1 MTLIE
6 NKFCNTMKIGI
17 IGLGFVGLSFASVL
31 GSKKYSVIGVDS
43 DKQKV
48 NKILTG
54 KAPFYEPKLDNTL
67 ENALKNGLK
76 ITNEIN
82 QVVTECKLIF
92 IAVGTPQRKDGSID
106 LTMIKKVVKE
116 IGKNLAKTKNIPIII
131 VKSTVVPETTI
142 KIILPILEKESK
154 KKVGKDF
161 GLITNPE
168 FLRETNAINDTI
180 NPHVVVIG
188 GYNDKFTKEIE
199 NFYTK
204 FHKNIPIIN
213 TNHQTSEMVKYAN
226 NSFLATKISFINQ
239 IATICEAIS
248 EVNVDTVATTI
259 GLDPRIGSL
268 FLTAGPGYGGSC
280 LPKDVKAI
288 INFSNKYKI
297 KPALLHAVEEIN
309 QQQLENI
316 INTIKKKVGKIN
328 NKKITILGLAFKDN
342 TDDIRDSISIKLID
356 LLLKKGAKI
365 IAHDSKAIFN
375 TKIIFGE
382 KIQYTNS
389 IKEAMKNTECA
400 IIMTTAKEYSQ
411 INNNELK
418 LMKKRLIIDSR
429 RLLIN
434 HNLDMDYSAI
444 GMG

>member
-1 MTLIE
+1 MILIE

-43 DKQKV
+43 DIQKV

-54 KAPFYEPKLDNTL
+54 KAPFYEPKLDKTL
-67 ENALKNGLK
+67 KNALKNGLK
-76 ITNEIN
+76 ITTEIN
-82 QVVTECKLIF
+82 PVVTKCKLIF

-116 IGKNLAKTKNIPIII
+116 IGKSLAKTKNIPTII
-131 VKSTVVPETTI
+131 VKSTIVPETTT
-142 KIILPILEKESK
+142 KIILPILEKESRK
-154 KKVGKDF
+154 KIGKGF

-168 FLRETNAINDTI
+168 FLRETNAVNDTI

-188 GYNDKFTKEIE
+188 GYKDKFTKEVE

-204 FHKNIPIIN
+204 FHKNVPIIN
-213 TNHQTSEMVKYAN
+213 TNHQTAEMVKYAN

-239 IATICEAIS
+239 IATICEAIP
-248 EVNVDTVATTI
+248 EVNVDAVAKTI
-259 GLDPRIGSL
+259 GLDPRIGNL

-309 QQQLENI
+309 HQQLENI
-316 INTIKKKVGKIN
+316 INTVKKKVGKIS
-328 NKKITILGLAFKDN
+328 NKKITILGLAFKAN
-342 TDDIRDSISIKLID
+342 TDDIRDSISIKLIE
-356 LLLKKGAKI
+356 LLLKKGANI
-365 IAHDSKAIFN
+365 IAHDSKAISN

-389 IKEAMKNTECA
+389 ISEAMKNTECV
-400 IIMTTAKEYSQ
+400 IIMTTAKEYAE

-418 LMKKRLIIDSR
+418 LMKKRVIIDSR

-434 HNLDMDYSAI
+434 RNLDMDYSAI

>member
-1 MTLIE
+1 
-6 NKFCNTMKIGI
+6 MKIGI

-43 DKQKV
+43 DSQKV

-67 ENALKNGLK
+67 KNALKNNLK
-76 ITNEIN
+76 IITEIN
-82 QVVTECKLIF
+82 PVVTKCKLIF

-106 LTMIKKVVKE
+106 LTMIKKVGKE
-116 IGKNLAKTKNIPIII
+116 IGKNLAETKNVPTIII
-131 VKSTVVPETTI
+131 KSTVIPETTI
-142 KIILPILEKESK
+142 KTILPILEKESG
-154 KKVGKDF
+154 KKVGKGF

-188 GYNDKFTKEIE
+188 GYKDKFSKEVE
-199 NFYTK
+199 NFYKK
-204 FHKNIPIIN
+204 FHNKVTIVN
-213 TNHQTSEMVKYAN
+213 TNHQTAEMVKYAN

-239 IATICEAIS
+239 IASICEAIS
-248 EVNVDTVATTI
+248 GVNVDAVAKTI
-259 GLDPRIGSL
+259 GLDPRIGNL

-297 KPALLHAVEEIN
+297 KPALLNAVEEIN

-316 INTIKKKVGKIN
+316 INTISKKIGKIN
-328 NKKITILGLAFKDN
+328 NKRITILGLAFKAD
-342 TDDIRDSISIKLID
+342 TDDIRDSISIKLIE
-356 LLLKKGAKI
+356 LLLKRGAKI
-365 IAHDSKAIFN
+365 IAHDKKAISN
-375 TKIIFGE
+375 TKAVLGE
-382 KIQYTNS
+382 KIQYTDS
-389 IKEAMKNTECA
+389 IKDALKNTECA
-400 IIMTTAKEYSQ
+400 IIMTTSKEYSK
-411 INNNELK
+411 IKSNELK

-429 RLLIN
+429 RLLVN
-434 HNLDMDYSAI
+434 HNLDVDYSAI

>member
-1 MTLIE
+1 
-6 NKFCNTMKIGI
+6 MKIGI
-17 IGLGFVGLSFASVL
+17 IGLGFVGLSFAAVL

-43 DKQKV
+43 DIQKV
-48 NKILTG
+48 KKILTG
-54 KAPFYEPKLDNTL
+54 KAPFYEPELDNTL
-67 ENALKNGLK
+67 KNALKNGLQ
-76 ITNEIN
+76 ITTEIN
-82 QVVTECKLIF
+82 PIVTECKLIF

-116 IGKNLAKTKNIPIII
+116 IGKNLARTTNIPIII
-131 VKSTVVPETTI
+131 IKSTVIPETTL
-142 KIILPILEKESK
+142 KIILPILEKESS

-168 FLRETNAINDTI
+168 FLRETNAVNDTI

-188 GYNDKFTKEIE
+188 GYNDKFTKKVE

-204 FHKNIPIIN
+204 FHKNVPIVN

-248 EVNVDTVATTI
+248 GVNVDAVAKTI
-259 GLDPRIGSL
+259 GLDPRIGNL

-316 INTIKKKVGKIN
+316 INTIKKKVGKVN
-328 NKKITILGLAFKDN
+328 GKKITILGLAFKAD
-342 TDDIRDSISIKLID
+342 TDDIRDSISIKLIE
-356 LLLKKGAKI
+356 LLLKKGVKI
-365 IAHDSKAIFN
+365 IAHDSKAILN
-375 TKIIFGE
+375 TKLVLGD
-382 KIQYTNS
+382 KIQYTDS
-389 IKEAMKNTECA
+389 IKEALKNTECA
-400 IIMTTAKEYSQ
+400 IIMTTSKEYSK

-418 LMKKRLIIDSR
+418 LMKKRVIIDSR
-429 RLLIN
+429 RLLVN
-434 HNLDMDYSAI
+434 HNFDMDYSAI

>member
-1 MTLIE
+1 
-6 NKFCNTMKIGI
+6 MKIGI

-43 DKQKV
+43 DIDKV

-54 KAPFYEPKLDNTL
+54 KAPFYEPELDNIL
-67 ENALKNGLK
+67 KNALKNNLQ
-76 ITNEIN
+76 ITTRIN
-82 QVVTECKLIF
+82 LVVNECKLIF

-116 IGKNLAKTKNIPIII
+116 IGKNLAKTKNVPIII
-131 VKSTVVPETTI
+131 IKSTVVPETTI
-142 KIILPILEKESK
+142 KIILPILEKESR

-168 FLRETNAINDTI
+168 FLRETNAVKDTI

-188 GYNDKFTKEIE
+188 GYNDKFTKEIKD
-199 NFYTK
+199 FYTK
-204 FHKNIPIIN
+204 FHKSVPIVN

-248 EVNVDTVATTI
+248 GVNVDSVAKTI
-259 GLDPRIGSL
+259 GLDPRIGNL

-316 INTIKKKVGKIN
+316 MKTIKKKVGKIN
-328 NKKITILGLAFKDN
+328 NKKITILGLAFKAD
-342 TDDIRDSISIKLID
+342 TDDIRDSISIKLIK

-365 IAHDSKAIFN
+365 IAHDSKAISN
-375 TKIIFGE
+375 TKAVLGE
-382 KIQYTNS
+382 KIKYTDS
-389 IKEAMKNTECA
+389 INEALKNTECA
-400 IIMTTAKEYSQ
+400 IIMTTSQEYSK
-411 INNNELK
+411 INNNKLK
-418 LMKKRLIIDSR
+418 LMKKRVIIDSR
-429 RLLIN
+429 RLLVN
-434 HNLDMDYSAI
+434 HDLDIDYSAI

>member
-1 MTLIE
+1 
-6 NKFCNTMKIGI
+6 MKIGI

-43 DKQKV
+43 DSHKV
-48 NKILTG
+48 SKILTG

-67 ENALKNGLK
+67 KNALKNDLK
-76 ITNEIN
+76 ITTEIN
-82 QVVTECKLIF
+82 SVVTECKLIF
-92 IAVGTPQRKDGSID
+92 IAVGTPQREDGSID
-106 LTMIKKVVKE
+106 LSMIKKVIKE
-116 IGKNLAKTKNIPIII
+116 IGKNLLETKNVPTIII
-131 VKSTVVPETTI
+131 KSTVIPETTT

-154 KKVGKDF
+154 KKVGKGF

-168 FLRETNAINDTI
+168 FLRETNAINDTN

-199 NFYTK
+199 KFYKK
-204 FHKNIPIIN
+204 FHSNIPIVN
-213 TNHQTSEMVKYAN
+213 TNHQTAEMVKYAN

-239 IATICEAIS
+239 IASICEAIS
-248 EVNVDTVATTI
+248 EVNVDAVARTI
-259 GLDPRIGSL
+259 GLDPRIGNL

-297 KPALLHAVEEIN
+297 KPSLLHAVEEIN

-316 INTIKKKVGKIN
+316 INTIKKKVGKIK
-328 NKKITILGLAFKDN
+328 NKKITILGLAFKAD
-342 TDDIRDSISIKLID
+342 TDDIRDSISIKLIE

-365 IAHDSKAIFN
+365 IAHDTKAIFN
-375 TKIIFGE
+375 TKAVLGE
-382 KIQYTNS
+382 KIQYTES
-389 IKEAMKNTECA
+389 VKDALKNTECA
-400 IIMTTAKEYSQ
+400 IIMTTSNEYSK
-411 INNNELK
+411 INSNELK
-418 LMKKRLIIDSR
+418 LMKKRVIIDSR
-429 RLLIN
+429 RLLVN
-434 HNLDMDYSAI
+434 HNLDIDYSAI

>member
-1 MTLIE
+1 
-6 NKFCNTMKIGI
+6 MKIGI

-43 DKQKV
+43 DIDKV

-54 KAPFYEPKLDNTL
+54 KAPFYEPELDNIL
-67 ENALKNGLK
+67 KNALKNNLQ
-76 ITNEIN
+76 ITTRIN
-82 QVVTECKLIF
+82 PVVNECKLIF

-116 IGKNLAKTKNIPIII
+116 IGKNLAKTKNVPIII
-131 VKSTVVPETTI
+131 IKSTVVPETTI
-142 KIILPILEKESK
+142 KIILPILEKESR

-168 FLRETNAINDTI
+168 FLRETNAVKDTI

-188 GYNDKFTKEIE
+188 GYNDKFTKEIKD
-199 NFYTK
+199 FYTK
-204 FHKNIPIIN
+204 FHKSVPIVN

-248 EVNVDTVATTI
+248 GVNVDSVAKTI
-259 GLDPRIGSL
+259 GLDPRIGNL

-316 INTIKKKVGKIN
+316 MKTIKKKVGKIN
-328 NKKITILGLAFKDN
+328 NKKITILGLAFKAD
-342 TDDIRDSISIKLID
+342 TDDIRDSISIKLIK

-365 IAHDSKAIFN
+365 IAHDSKAISN
-375 TKIIFGE
+375 TKAVLGE
-382 KIQYTNS
+382 KIKYTDS
-389 IKEAMKNTECA
+389 INEALKNTECA
-400 IIMTTAKEYSQ
+400 IIMTTSQEYSK
-411 INNNELK
+411 INNNKLK
-418 LMKKRLIIDSR
+418 LMKKRVIIDSR
-429 RLLIN
+429 RLLVN
-434 HNLDMDYSAI
+434 HDLDIDYSAI

>member
-1 MTLIE
+1 
-6 NKFCNTMKIGI
+6 MKIGI

-43 DKQKV
+43 DNQKV
-48 NKILTG
+48 KKILTG

-67 ENALKNGLK
+67 KNALKNDLQV
-76 ITNEIN
+76 ITEIN
-82 QVVTECKLIF
+82 PVVTECKLIF
-92 IAVGTPQRKDGSID
+92 ISVGTPQRKDGSIN
-106 LTMIKKVVKE
+106 LTMIKKVAKE
-116 IGKNLAKTKNIPIII
+116 IGKGLAKTKNIPTII
-131 VKSTVVPETTI
+131 VKSTVIPETTI

-154 KKVGKDF
+154 KKVGKGF

-168 FLRETNAINDTI
+168 FLRETNAVNDTI
-180 NPHVVVIG
+180 KPHVVVIG
-188 GYNDKFTKEIE
+188 GYNDKFTKEVE

-204 FHKNIPIIN
+204 FHKNVPIVN

-239 IATICEAIS
+239 IASICEAIS
-248 EVNVDTVATTI
+248 GVNVDAVAKTI
-259 GLDPRIGSL
+259 GLDPRIGNL

-297 KPALLHAVEEIN
+297 KPSLLDAVEEIN

-328 NKKITILGLAFKDN
+328 NKKITILGLAFKAD
-342 TDDIRDSISIKLID
+342 TDDIRDSISIKLIQ

-365 IAHDSKAIFN
+365 IAHDSKAISN
-375 TKIIFGE
+375 TKAVLGE
-382 KIQYTNS
+382 KIKYTDS
-389 IKEAMKNTECA
+389 IKEALKNTECA
-400 IIMTTAKEYSQ
+400 IIMTTSKEYSK

-418 LMKKRLIIDSR
+418 LMKKRVIIDSR
-429 RLLIN
+429 RLLVN
-434 HNLDMDYSAI
+434 HNFDIDYSAI

>member
-1 MTLIE
+1 
-6 NKFCNTMKIGI
+6 MKIGI
-17 IGLGFVGLSFASVL
+17 IGLGFVGLSFAAVL

-43 DKQKV
+43 DIQKV
-48 NKILTG
+48 KKILTG
-54 KAPFYEPKLDNTL
+54 KAPFYEPELDNTL
-67 ENALKNGLK
+67 KNALKNGLQ
-76 ITNEIN
+76 ITTEIN
-82 QVVTECKLIF
+82 PIVTECKLIF

-106 LTMIKKVVKE
+106 LTMIKKVAKE
-116 IGKNLAKTKNIPIII
+116 IGKGLLKTKNIPIII
-131 VKSTVVPETTI
+131 IKSTVIPETTL
-142 KIILPILEKESK
+142 KIILPILEKESS

-168 FLRETNAINDTI
+168 FLRETNAVNDTI

-188 GYNDKFTKEIE
+188 GYNDKFTKKVE

-204 FHKNIPIIN
+204 FHKNVPIVN

-248 EVNVDTVATTI
+248 GVNVDAVAKTI
-259 GLDPRIGSL
+259 GLDPRIGNL

-316 INTIKKKVGKIN
+316 INTIKKKVGKVN
-328 NKKITILGLAFKDN
+328 GKKITILGLAFKAD
-342 TDDIRDSISIKLID
+342 TDDIRDSISIKLIE
-356 LLLKKGAKI
+356 LLLKKGVKI
-365 IAHDSKAIFN
+365 IAHDSKAILN
-375 TKIIFGE
+375 TKLVLGD
-382 KIQYTNS
+382 KIQYTDS
-389 IKEAMKNTECA
+389 IKEALKNTECA
-400 IIMTTAKEYSQ
+400 IIMTTSKEYSK

-418 LMKKRLIIDSR
+418 LMKKRVIIDSR
-429 RLLIN
+429 RLLVN
-434 HNLDMDYSAI
+434 HNFDMDYSAI

>member
-1 MTLIE
+1 
-6 NKFCNTMKIGI
+6 MKIGI
-17 IGLGFVGLSFASVL
+17 IGLGFVGLSFAAVL

-43 DKQKV
+43 DIQKV
-48 NKILTG
+48 KKILTG
-54 KAPFYEPKLDNTL
+54 KAPFYEPELDNTL
-67 ENALKNGLK
+67 KNALKNGLQ
-76 ITNEIN
+76 ITTEIN
-82 QVVTECKLIF
+82 PIVTECKLIF

-116 IGKNLAKTKNIPIII
+116 IGKNLARTTNIPIII
-131 VKSTVVPETTI
+131 IKSTVIPETTL
-142 KIILPILEKESK
+142 KIILPILEKESS

-168 FLRETNAINDTI
+168 FLIETNAVNDTI

-188 GYNDKFTKEIE
+188 GYNDKFTKKVE

-204 FHKNIPIIN
+204 FHKNVPIVN

-248 EVNVDTVATTI
+248 GVNVDAVAKTI
-259 GLDPRIGSL
+259 GLDPRIGNL

-316 INTIKKKVGKIN
+316 INTIKKKVGKVN
-328 NKKITILGLAFKDN
+328 GKKITILGLAFKAD
-342 TDDIRDSISIKLID
+342 TDDIRDSISIKLIE
-356 LLLKKGAKI
+356 LLLKKGVKI
-365 IAHDSKAIFN
+365 IAHDSKAILN
-375 TKIIFGE
+375 TKLVLGD
-382 KIQYTNS
+382 KIQYTDS
-389 IKEAMKNTECA
+389 IKEALKNTECA
-400 IIMTTAKEYSQ
+400 IIMTTSKEYSK

-418 LMKKRLIIDSR
+418 LMKKRVIIDSR
-429 RLLIN
+429 RLLVN
-434 HNLDMDYSAI
+434 HNFDMDYSAI